1 MPYPF
6 ENIRASAWQAD
17 VYRKKLLHVTSVMPE
32 FFRVMAVAFTSI
44 EHKNLYG
51 MPRGIRQDLGVETSL
66 KLLLVACF
74 NDRLISANA
83 SPKVVLEKLRV
94 LTLLWYAMG
103 TNLNA
108 CLFFGYYFYA
118 QHSNALYVVKNLLSQ
133 IEFLVDVAK
142 APREDADI
150 AQLFNE
156 QSAHAWYRSVAGMG
170 DKLSD
175 VYVQD
180 GDFTRTDLPRP
191 GYQLHFKKSGAY
203 DLRAPMFLEAADVE
217 SPLVN
222 QGKVIV
228 SCPQCHQKCRVT
240 HFSHI
245 EVSCPTCQQK
255 WQQRT

>member
-1 MPYPF
+1 MSYPF
-6 ENIRASAWQAD
+6 ETFKASPWQAD
-17 VYRKKLLHVTSVMPE
+17 VYKRKLPHVTAVMPE
-32 FFRVMAVAFTSI
+32 FFRVMTVAYTSI
-44 EHKNLYG
+44 DQKNLYG
-51 MPRGIRQDLGVETSL
+51 MPRGIRQDLGFETSL
-66 KLLLVACF
+66 KLLLIACC
-74 NDRLISANA
+74 NDRLIASNE
-83 SPKVVLEKLRV
+83 SPKAVLDKLRV
-94 LTLLWYAMG
+94 LTLLWYAIG
-103 TNLNA
+103 ANLNA

-118 QHSNALYVVKNLLSQ
+118 QHSHALYEVKTLLNQ

-142 APREDADI
+142 QPNQDADI
-150 AQLFNE
+150 ALLLEGLNA
-156 QSAHAWYRSVAGMG
+156 SSWYRSASGIG
-170 DKLSD
+170 DKLHD
-175 VYVQD
+175 VFVGE